1 MNYSTDR
8 PIDRED
14 QDLLGRSSFSKQLG
28 KAIYRY
34 NGKDGLVI
42 GLFGKWGTG
51 KTSILNMATNEI
63 NKLAENDKNKPMIMK
78 FAPWNYSDK
87 ENLISLFFQSLKKKI
102 DIQDNEELKNKV
114 GRALN
119 DYSGAFDALSF
130 IPVVGSGV
138 AAVVLKTIAQAKGA
152 NLMKRA
158 DLDEN
163 RRILENALIT
173 VDKKIIVVIDDI
185 DRLTNSQIR
194 DIFQLVKQVAD
205 FPNVIYVLAMDR
217 EVVRSALTEV
227 HNMDGNEYLE
237 KIIQVPLELP
247 ELRKSRLH
255 DIFFTKLDQI
265 TNNLPDKVV
274 WDKSY
279 WSNVFKNCIEPYINT
294 LRDVNR
300 VTNTFQFRYEMLYQE
315 TSFEDMVGITTLEVL
330 EPKLY
335 KWICNNKDAVCG
347 GVMHKLLSNIGKKPD
362 YRKLYHD
369 QFKSL
374 GIDPDLAISCV
385 STMFPVFA
393 EDVNGY
399 KHGYQRI
406 SDIRGKMRV
415 TNKRRFEL
423 YFMFDLEDIRVSRSI
438 INACI
443 YEFDRDTLSKVIDEI
458 NKQGNIVYFLEEI
471 RSLVGKIPDE
481 RLGLIASVVL
491 GLQGEFKGGNTRSNF
506 AMSACIISEDLVY
519 NIIRRLETEEE
530 KYEIIRSAVENV
542 NKTGLGSM
550 AEIIN
555 RIELAYG
562 KLAGDSE
569 RKDEQIISLVHLKE
583 LEKIYVARIHAIAN
597 SESILDI
604 NEFSLVFYLWECFD
618 KDGAAGYLKKLFKNE
633 VNKLKFIF
641 IMGDNVNNGDHWG
654 FYAKK
659 YVSSIPRKEIYDT
672 IRNFDKKNLDKFTE
686 IEQIKLASFVLN
698 YHKHELNHVS
708 EEEALKLV
716 NEWKTGKEEQENSEI
731 NCKNPSLSD

>member
-152 NLMKRA
+152 DLMERA

-205 FPNVIYVLAMDR
+205 FPNVIYVLSMDR

-300 VTNTFQFRYEMLYQE
+300 VINTFQFRYEMLYQE
-315 TSFEDMVGITTLEVL
+315 TSFEDMVGITALEVL
-330 EPKLY
+330 EPELY

-347 GVMHKLLSNIGKKPD
+347 GNMHELLSNIGNKPD
-362 YRKLYHD
+362 YRKLYYGE
-369 QFKSL
+369 FESL
-374 GIDPDLAISCV
+374 GTDPDLAISCV

-393 EDVNGY
+393 KDVNGY
-399 KHGYQRI
+399 NYDYQST
-406 SDIRGKMRV
+406 SDNIIGKMRV
-415 TNKRRFEL
+415 AHEERFEL
-423 YFMFDLEDIRVSRSI
+423 YFMFNLEDIKVSRSI

-443 YEFDRDTLSKVIDEI
+443 YKFDRDTLSKAIDEI

-471 RSLVGKIPDE
+471 RSLVNKIPYE
-481 RLGLIASVVL
+481 RLGLIASVML
-491 GLQGEFKGGNTRSNF
+491 SLQGEFKGENTRSIF
-506 AMSACIISEDLVY
+506 TISACIISESLVY
-519 NIIRRLETEEE
+519 NIIRRLKTEEE
-530 KYEIIRSAVENV
+530 KYAIIRSAVENV
-542 NKTGLGSM
+542 NKIGLGSM

-562 KLAGDSE
+562 RLAGDSE
-569 RKDEQIISLVHLKE
+569 RKDEQIISLVHLEE
-583 LEKIYVARIHAIAN
+583 LEKIYVKRIHAIAN

-604 NEFSLVFYLWECFD
+604 NKFNIVFYLWECFD
-618 KDGAAGYLKKLFKNE
+618 KDGAAGYLEKLFKNE
-633 VNKLKFIF
+633 VNKLKFICALA
-641 IMGDNVNNGDHWG
+641 GRWDGTNGSSWG
-654 FYAKK
+654 FCSKDYSK
-659 YVSSIPRKEIYDT
+659 YISQDEAYNMIQS
-672 IRNFDKKNLDKFTE
+672 FDKNKLDEFTE
-686 IEQIKLASFVLN
+686 IEQIKLASFALN
-698 YHKHELNHVS
+698 YHRHELNHVS

-716 NEWKTGKEEQENSEI
+716 NEWKTGKEE
-731 NCKNPSLSD
+731 

>member
-8 PIDRED
+8 PIDREE
-14 QDLLGRSSFSKQLG
+14 QDLLGRSFFSKQLG
-28 KAIYRY
+28 KAIYEY

-51 KTSILNMATNEI
+51 KTSVINMAINEI

-87 ENLISLFFQSLKKKI
+87 NNLISLFFQSLKNKI
-102 DIQDNEELKNKV
+102 EVQDNKKFKKKV
-114 GRALN
+114 GKALI
-119 DYSGAFDALSF
+119 DYLAAFDALSLV
-130 IPVVGSGV
+130 PGVSSGFV
-138 AAVVLKTIAQAKGA
+138 ESLKSLVRGLGT
-152 NLMKRA
+152 NLMQVP
-158 DLDEN
+158 DLDKTREN
-163 RRILENALIT
+163 LEQELIKA
-173 VDKKIIVVIDDI
+173 DKKIIVVIDDI

-217 EVVRSALTEV
+217 EVVRSALTER
-227 HNMDGNEYLE
+227 HNIDGNEYLE
-237 KIIQVPLELP
+237 KIIQVSFELP
-247 ELRKSRLH
+247 VLRKSRLH
-255 DIFFTKLDQI
+255 NIFLTKLKQI
-265 TNNLPDKVV
+265 VKNIPNEVIRDEI
-274 WDKSY
+274 Y
-279 WSNVFKNCIEPYINT
+279 WEHVFKNCIEPYINT

-300 VTNTFQFRYEMLYQE
+300 VINTFQFRYEMLYQE

-347 GVMHKLLSNIGKKPD
+347 GVMHKLLSNIDKKPD
-362 YRKLYHD
+362 YRELYHD

-458 NKQGNIVYFLEEI
+458 NKQGNIIYFLEEI
-471 RSLVGKIPDE
+471 RSLVDKIPYK
-481 RLGLIASVVL
+481 RLNLIASVVL
-491 GLQGEFKGGNTRSNF
+491 SLQGEFKDENVGNIFTTI
-506 AMSACIISEDLVY
+506 SAGDTVGYLACDIIK
-519 NIIRRLETEEE
+519 RLKTEEE
-530 KYEIIRSAVENV
+530 KYAIIRSAVENV

-550 AEIIN
+550 ARIIN
-555 RIELAYG
+555 KIELAYG
-562 KLAGDSE
+562 RLAGDSE
-569 RKDEQIISLVHLKE
+569 RKDGQIIGLVQLEE
-583 LEKIYVARIHAIAN
+583 LEKIYVERIHAIAN

-604 NEFSLVFYLWECFD
+604 NKFNIAFYLWACFD
-618 KDGAAGYLKKLFKNE
+618 KGGAAGYLKELFKNE
-633 VNKLKFIF
+633 VNKLKFICTMADRWYG
-641 IMGDNVNNGDHWG
+641 INGNGWS
-654 FYAKK
+654 FRSKNYSK
-659 YVSSIPRKEIYDT
+659 YISQDEVYNMIQ
-672 IRNFDKKNLDKFTE
+672 NFDKNKLDEFTE
-686 IEQIKLASFVLN
+686 IEQIKLASFALN
-698 YHKHELNHVS
+698 YHRHELSHVS

-716 NEWKTGKEEQENSEI
+716 NEWKTGKEE
-731 NCKNPSLSD
+731 